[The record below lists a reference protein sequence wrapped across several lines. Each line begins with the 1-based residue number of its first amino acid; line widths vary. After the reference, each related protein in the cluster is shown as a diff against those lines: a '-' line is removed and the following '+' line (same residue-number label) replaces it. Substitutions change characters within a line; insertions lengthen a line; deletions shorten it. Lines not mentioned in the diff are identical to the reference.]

1 MDSNLI
7 PSCIASSCLNHYA
20 TSVHSSVIEYHKTM
34 TKYTR
39 QHIPDTWYLLI
50 DVGRR
55 ARVPRRPRSGHD
67 VTGPDINLNFP
78 DANLKF
84 RCLARLGSSDVA
96 PDRRPTEKQAPAGK
110 LAGFGA
116 LGTGRSASESWR
128 SRAGRRY
135 TDSTCHDCHCDQQ
148 RVETGHN
155 CICHRLGTI
164 RFARAAGLT
173 LWFIHV
179 QQGRDEPKTN

>member
-1 MDSNLI
+1 MS
-7 PSCIASSCLNHYA
+7 
-20 TSVHSSVIEYHKTM
+20 
-34 TKYTR
+34 
-39 QHIPDTWYLLI
+39 

-55 ARVPRRPRSGHD
+55 SRAATRSGHD
-67 VTGPDINLNFP
+67 VTGTDINLNFP
-78 DANLKF
+78 DSKF
-84 RCLARLGSSDVA
+84 GSTARLGSSDVA

-128 SRAGRRY
+128 SRAGHRY
-135 TDSTCHDCHCDQQ
+135 TDLTCHDCHCDQQ
-148 RVETGHN
+148 EGGDGSQH

-173 LWFIHV
+173 LNYNGFFTYSRAGMRQKKLKHFCSRSACDN
-179 QQGRDEPKTN
+179 G